1 MSLTAT
7 NIYDKIDRCCG
18 TDSTS
23 YPTADK
29 AIDVTLAQDE
39 AFLFALKT
47 AGWNVDDFNHTKDP
61 FITADLVATQRDYHF
76 TYDEQ
81 SNLILGIYKVMA
93 KDAASGT
100 FHELTPVDI
109 QRNPPKTMIDG
120 ANSTGVPT
128 VYDKTSNGIFLDL
141 IPSYSSTGGLKV
153 FIDREMLAYTGLDAG
168 SGKVS
173 GLDGLVHDYLYLK
186 PSYEYTRDKGKQ
198 NVNRLKTDML
208 DARKK
213 IDERYGR
220 RERDVVRRLSVMQQR
235 NK

>member
-1 MSLTAT
+1 MLTAT
-7 NIYDKIDRCCG
+7 QIFSKIDRCCG

-23 YPTADK
+23 YPLTQK
-29 AIDVTLAQDE
+29 AVDVTLAQDE

-61 FITADLVATQRDYHF
+61 FITADLVASQRDYHF

-81 SNLILGIYKVMA
+81 SNLILGVYKVMA
-93 KDAASGT
+93 KDASDGT
-100 FHELTPVDI
+100 FHELKPVDI

-128 VYDKTSNGIFLDL
+128 SYDKTSNGIFLDL

-153 FIDREMLAYTGLDAG
+153 FIDREMLAFASDDTT
-168 SGKVS
+168 KIS

-186 PSYEYTRDKGKQ
+186 PAYEYARDKGKQ
-198 NVNRLKTDML
+198 NVDRLKIDML
-208 DARKK
+208 DARRK

-220 RERDVVRRLSVMQQR
+220 RERDVVRRLSVMPQK